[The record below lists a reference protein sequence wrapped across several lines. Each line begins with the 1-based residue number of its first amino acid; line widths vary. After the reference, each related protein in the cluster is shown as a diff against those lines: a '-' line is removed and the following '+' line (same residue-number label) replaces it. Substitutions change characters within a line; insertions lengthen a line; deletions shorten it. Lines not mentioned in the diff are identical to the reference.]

1 MTDRAGHAQVVIVGG
16 GIVGCS
22 IAYHLVQ
29 LGVTDVILLE
39 RGRLTCGTTWH
50 AAGLIMQL
58 RLSHTGTE
66 FARYAAELYGRLE
79 AETGQATGFKQ
90 NGTLGVCR
98 SAERLHETRRA
109 ASIARSAGIE
119 AHLLSPAEARE
130 LYPEMDYRLIQGA
143 IYIPKDGQTNPV
155 DSTMALAAGAR
166 KGGVRIREGM
176 PVVRV
181 EAGPEGG
188 YRVHTPGGVTSCEQM
203 VLACGLWT
211 RDLASQLGI
220 NVPLHPCEHMYVVT
234 EALGFVKPTLP
245 VLRDP
250 DGYVYIKEDAGKL
263 LVGAFEPQGKP
274 LHWDR
279 LPGHPEFI
287 ELPED
292 WEHFELPYT
301 KAAEILPPLA
311 QAGISHF
318 LNGPESFTPDLMFAL
333 GEAPGRR
340 NCFIAAG
347 FNSEGIEYSPAAG
360 RALAEWMVQGEPTR
374 DLTTVDIARFHPRQN
389 NVRYLRHRAGE
400 SLGLHYKVHWPHK
413 QREASRPVRKSPMH
427 GRWVERNAC
436 FGEAM
441 GWERP
446 LWFAAPGTDAVNHY
460 SYFQPNWYEHT
471 AAECSAVRN
480 GVAIFDQSSFGKHLV
495 TGHDACA
502 YLQRLCSGD
511 VDVAPGRL
519 VYTHMLNT
527 RGGIETDITVNRL
540 AGDRYLVVSSATT
553 QPRDRNWM
561 LRNVRAG
568 EQVTVADVTSQYA
581 VLSIQGPGSRALLQ
595 EVVDADLTGA
605 AFPFATAREV
615 DIGFAHAL
623 AYRLTYV
630 GELGWE
636 LYIPVECA
644 DEVCGLILSAG
655 AARGLR
661 PAGYHAI
668 EHLRLECGFREYQL
682 DLTPVDTPLEAGLGF
697 TLKLD
702 GGVDFTGRDALLR
715 QRERA
720 LTKRMVQFRLAE
732 PAPRLFHDEP
742 VVMDGH
748 IAGYISSGAYSFTFG
763 RSVGMGYVHDPDG
776 VTAERIAAARFEI
789 EVAGERHVAEAS
801 LRAFYDPSGARRREE
816 NAKSR
821 GKLR

>member
-1 MTDRAGHAQVVIVGG
+1 MTDRVEHARVVIIGG

-22 IAYHLVQ
+22 IAYHLAQ
-29 LGVTDVILLE
+29 LGVTDVTLLE
-39 RGRLTCGTTWH
+39 RGRLTCGSTWH

-58 RLSHTGTE
+58 RLSHTATA
-66 FARYAAELYGRLE
+66 FARYAAELYGRIE

-98 SAERLHETRRA
+98 TSERLHETRRV
-109 ASIARSAGIE
+109 ASIAKSVGIE
-119 AHLLSPAEARE
+119 AHVLSPAEARD
-130 LYPEMDYRLIQGA
+130 LYPEMDYRLIEGA
-143 IYIPKDGQTNPV
+143 IFIPKDGQTNPV

-166 KGGVRIREGM
+166 KGGVRIREGT
-176 PVVRV
+176 PVAHV
-181 EAGPEGG
+181 EAVPAGG
-188 YRVHTPGGVTSCEQM
+188 YRVHTAGGVIACEQL

-211 RDLASQLGI
+211 RELASQLDVD
-220 NVPLHPCEHMYVVT
+220 VPLHPCEHMYMVT
-234 EALGFVKPTLP
+234 ESLGFVRPTLP

-279 LPGHPEFI
+279 LPVHPEFI

-301 KAAEILPPLA
+301 KAAEILPPLVD
-311 QAGISHF
+311 AGISHF

-333 GEAPGRR
+333 GEAPGRH

-347 FNSEGIEYSPAAG
+347 FNSEGIEYAPAAG
-360 RALAEWMVQGEPTR
+360 RALAEWMLRGEPTR
-374 DLTTVDIARFHPRQN
+374 DLTMVDIARFHPLQT

-427 GRWVERNAC
+427 GSWVERNAC

-446 LWFAAPGTDAVNHY
+446 LWFAPPGTEAVNRY
-460 SYFQPNWYEHT
+460 SYYRPNWYEHT
-471 AAECSAVRN
+471 AVECSAVRN
-480 GVAIFDQSSFGKHLV
+480 SVAIFDQSSFGKHLV
-495 TGHDACA
+495 TGRDACA
-502 YLQRLCSGD
+502 YLQRLCGGN
-511 VDVAPGRL
+511 VDVATGKL
-519 VYTHMLNT
+519 VYTPMLNT

-540 AGDRYLVVSSATT
+540 AEDRYLVVSSATT

-561 LRNVRAG
+561 LRNISAG
-568 EQVTVADVTSQYA
+568 ESVAVADVTPQYA
-581 VLSIQGPGSRALLQ
+581 VLSIQGPASRALLQ
-595 EVVDADLTGA
+595 EVVDTELNND

-615 DIGFAHAL
+615 DIGFARVL
-623 AYRLTYV
+623 AYRLTFV

-644 DEVCGLILSAG
+644 NDVCGLILAAG
-655 AARGLR
+655 AAHGLR

-682 DLTPVDTPLEAGLGF
+682 DLTPEDTPLEAGLGF

-702 GGVDFTGRDALLR
+702 SGVDFTGRDALLR
-715 QRERA
+715 QREQPLA
-720 LTKRMVQFRLAE
+720 KRMVQFRLAD
-732 PAPRLFHDEP
+732 PAPQLFHDEP
-742 VVMDGH
+742 IVMDGR
-748 IAGYISSGAYSFTFG
+748 IVGYISSGAYSFTFG
-763 RSVGMGYVHDPDG
+763 RSVGMGYVHHPEG
-776 VTAERIAAARFEI
+776 VDAERIAAAPFEI
-789 EVAGERHVAEAS
+789 EVAGERHAAEAS
-801 LRAFYDPSGARRREE
+801 LRAFYDPAGARRR
-816 NAKSR
+816 S
-821 GKLR
+821 